1 MKTGLRTLA
10 AAVGWFAVVLQYWL
24 VITGDAG
31 ADPINRTL
39 NFFSYFT
46 ILTNILAAT
55 AMTASVIA
63 PGSRLD
69 RPGARTAIATYIIIV
84 GVVYHLL
91 LRDMWEPQRWQW
103 VADMILHY
111 VTPALFVLDWM
122 LFVPK
127 GAVPWRTAVLA
138 LVYPVTYMGWTL
150 WHGSWSG
157 FYPYPFV
164 DVPKLGLQQV
174 LNNGGR
180 MALAFLAIGLA
191 LIGVGRLL
199 NRLQVKRAPIA

>member
-24 VITGDAG
+24 AITGDAG

-111 VTPALFVLDWM
+111 VTPALFVLDWV